1 MACPYCV
8 YSLPLKSDLVI
19 PTFSD
24 ASSNW
29 FLNLLRPRMT
39 GTSEPPTYMF
49 LFSVTFGSFLWSRWV
64 IPQSLRLTRPG
75 LDIHLFH
82 LHNLKIR
89 SEERRVGNVFFS
101 SYM

>member
-24 ASSNW
+24 ASSKW

-39 GTSEPPTYMF
+39 GTSERTTYMF
-49 LFSVTFGSFLWSRWV
+49 LFSVTFGSFLWSSCV
-64 IPQSLRLTRPG
+64 IPQSLRLTSPVI
-75 LDIHLFH
+75 DIHLLH
-82 LHNLKIR
+82 LHNLKINDYFIFIFIINHL
-89 SEERRVGNVFFS
+89 V
-101 SYM
+101 